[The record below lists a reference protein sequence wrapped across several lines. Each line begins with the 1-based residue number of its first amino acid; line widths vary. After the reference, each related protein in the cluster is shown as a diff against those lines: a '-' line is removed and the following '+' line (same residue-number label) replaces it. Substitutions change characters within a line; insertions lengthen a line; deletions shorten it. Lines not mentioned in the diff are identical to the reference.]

1 MGVAETV
8 GRLDGLRR
16 RRCVGKGAKGA
27 NEFELLKLGSGL
39 RTTLAA
45 SGRRR
50 RSLLEDDLEGGAV
63 EELWAGEGDG
73 DGGQDASC
81 ALAADGRLGE
91 RHVAACR

>member
-1 MGVAETV
+1 MGKV
-8 GRLDGLRR
+8 DGLRR

-39 RTTLAA
+39 RTTAAA

-50 RSLLEDDLEGGAV
+50 RSLLQDDLEGSAV
-63 EELWAGEGDG
+63 EELWAGEGDAGG
-73 DGGQDASC
+73 DGVGGEDASC
-81 ALAADGRLGE
+81 VLAAEGWLGE